1 MFWRM
6 APLFLAAGLNE
17 ECCFSFAIYHISMQ
31 GQGRD
36 RHGAGGSSSGCQPE
50 GARGWFRSHLR
61 GIVGEEKKMAGQVAG
76 STDIRRADGE
86 EKTCA
91 EVEKEAVRKW
101 KGCRQVH
108 RQSRMGFKEMGEFSL
123 SNWGKKLI
131 LHSVVEDMG
140 KQTRGC
146 NLI

>member
-1 MFWRM
+1 
-6 APLFLAAGLNE
+6 
-17 ECCFSFAIYHISMQ
+17 
-31 GQGRD
+31 
-36 RHGAGGSSSGCQPE
+36 
-50 GARGWFRSHLR
+50 
-61 GIVGEEKKMAGQVAG
+61 MAGQVAG
-76 STDIRRADGE
+76 STDIHRADGE

-101 KGCRQVH
+101 KGRRQVH
-108 RQSRMGFKEMGEFSL
+108 WQSHTGLKETGEFSL